1 MMQKLKLWDRVKSL
15 VFTNDATSTLA
26 APSADLIQSLMGFP
40 TASGKAV
47 TRLTA
52 IRVATFLSGVK
63 MMSSDI
69 AKFPLILRSTT
80 NVGGRIRTVPATTEP
95 LYSILRDCP
104 NQWQT
109 SFQMRFFLAS
119 QLIMAGNC
127 FAQIIRNQ
135 AGDVLALNP
144 LDAWRMT
151 QKWDLSVPGKPHLYW
166 VFSNDSG
173 LVRFEQKDIW
183 HVTNCN
189 FEGNGVEGSAVI
201 ALAKEALSV
210 LMAAEETAGRNFAN
224 GLGMGGFITFPVDS
238 PLTEPQAQNVV
249 DRLKKDFSGSQNAGK
264 FTILPGGGQWQNM
277 TFNAKDSQ
285 LLESRQW
292 NAQEVARVLG
302 GAPLIVKLGLNEANS
317 TYAST
322 SAFIEDYFNSALLPH
337 TTAIEQSI
345 TRDLIAPKDR
355 SRLYAKHNA
364 DVILGGSQRERAET
378 YEIQMRSGQIS
389 GNEARVNEDRDTVD
403 GYDFFQMP
411 ANCAVYIPETQEI
424 FIPGQQTPAPDE
436 TEEAPPETPQ
446 PGQPQPEPT
455 PAPPKPAKKG
465 KGATARLETIV
476 NALVERITRKE
487 MKSGSVDAKFISEVL
502 NISLQQAEE
511 FQAHRKGQ
519 LIDDE
524 ERLQLVSLAMGGN
537 YDEQN

>member
-1 MMQKLKLWDRVKSL
+1 MQKPNLWNRVRSL
-15 VFTNDATSTLA
+15 LFTNDAASTLA
-26 APSADLIQSLMGFP
+26 SPSADLIQSLMGFP
-40 TASGKAV
+40 TAAGKAV

-52 IRVATFLSGVK
+52 IRVATFLSAVK
-63 MMSSDI
+63 MLSSDI
-69 AKFPLILRSTT
+69 AKYPLILRSTT
-80 NVGGRIRTVPATTEP
+80 NVGGRIRTIPAVDEP
-95 LYSILRDCP
+95 LYPLLRYCP
-104 NQWQT
+104 NQWHT

-119 QLIMAGNC
+119 QLIMAGNSFC
-127 FAQIIRNQ
+127 QIIRNG
-135 AGDVLALNP
+135 AGVIVALNP

-151 QKWDLSVPGKPHLYW
+151 QKWDLSVPGNPVLYW
-166 VFSNDSG
+166 VFSSDKG
-173 LVRFEQKDIW
+173 QVRFEQGDIW
-183 HVTNCN
+183 HTTNCN

-210 LMAAEETAGRNFAN
+210 LMAAEEVAGRNFAN
-224 GLGMGGFITFPVDS
+224 GLGMGGFITFPPESLITPV
-238 PLTEPQAQNVV
+238 QAQTAV
-249 DRLKKDFSGSQNAGK
+249 DELKKNFSGSQNAGK
-264 FTILPGGGQWQNM
+264 FTIIPFGGKWENM

-302 GAPLIVKLGLNEANS
+302 GAPLIVKLGLNESNS

-322 SAFIEDYFNSALLPH
+322 SAFLEDYHNTALLPH
-337 TTAIEQSI
+337 CTAIEQSI
-345 TRDLIAPKDR
+345 TRDLIAVKDR
-355 SRLYAKHNA
+355 TRLYAKHHA
-364 DVILGGSQRERAET
+364 DVVLAGSKRERAET

-403 GYDFFQMP
+403 GYDFYQLP
-411 ANCAVYIPETQEI
+411 ANSAVYIPATQEI

-446 PGQPQPEPT
+446 QGQPQQEDNQP
-455 PAPPKPAKKG
+455 PPKPKKG

-502 NISLQQAEE
+502 NVSLQQAEE
-511 FQAHRKGQ
+511 FQAHRKYGQ
-519 LIDDE
+519 MIDAE
-524 ERLQLVSLAMGGN
+524 ERLALVSLAMGEI
-537 YDEQN
+537 YDEET

>member
-15 VFTNDATSTLA
+15 VFTNDASSTLA
-26 APSADLIQSLMGFP
+26 SPSADLIQSLMGFP

-69 AKFPLILRSTT
+69 AKYPLILRSTT
-80 NVGGRIRTVPATTEP
+80 NVGGRIRTVPAVDEP
-95 LYSILRDCP
+95 LYPILRDCP

-119 QLIMAGNC
+119 QLLMAGNSFC
-127 FAQIIRNQ
+127 QIIRNR
-135 AGDVLALNP
+135 AGDILALNP

-166 VFSNDSG
+166 VFSNDTG
-173 LVRFEQKDIW
+173 LVTFEQQDIW

-189 FEGNGVEGSAVI
+189 FEGNGVEGSAII

-302 GAPLIVKLGLNEANS
+302 GAALITKLGLNESNS

-322 SAFIEDYFNSALLPH
+322 SAFLEDYHNTALLPH
-337 TTAIEQSI
+337 CTAIEQSI

-355 SRLYAKHNA
+355 TRLRAKHNA
-364 DVILGGSQRERAET
+364 DVVLGGSQRERAET

-389 GNEARVNEDRDTVD
+389 GNEARTNEDRDTVD
-403 GYDFFQMP
+403 GYDFFQLP
-411 ANCAVYIPETQEI
+411 ANSAVFIPATGEI
-424 FIPGQQTPAPDE
+424 FIPGQEPPSPDE
-436 TEEAPPETPQ
+436 DETAGPPQPAE
-446 PGQPQPEPT
+446 PGQPQPDAT
-455 PAPPKPAKKG
+455 PPPKPAKKG
-465 KGATARLETIV
+465 KGATARLETLT
-476 NALVERITRKE
+476 NALVERIVRKE

-502 NISLQQAEE
+502 NISLQEAEG
-511 FQAHRKGQ
+511 FMANRKYGQ
-519 LIDDE
+519 MIDAE
-524 ERLQLVSLAMGGN
+524 ERLALVSLAMGEI
-537 YDEQN
+537 YAD